1 MPRIPLPL
9 PLMLT
14 TSIWDSVPPLMRMM
28 FQPVEVEEEEEV
40 AEEVPPLEPEEVV
53 LEDKTQSKP

>member
-1 MPRIPLPL
+1 MK
-9 PLMLT
+9 
-14 TSIWDSVPPLMRMM
+14 MM